1 MGESLG
7 LKKILMSVEG
17 LDTREMLARN
27 QIDQMVRNTDP
38 WSGSKDQQNKT
49 DMIYQNI
56 LWLYF
61 SIVKIF
67 PLLVLR

>member
-27 QIDQMVRNTDP
+27 QIDQMVPNTDP

-49 DMIYQNI
+49 DMVYRNI
-56 LWLYF
+56 LSLYF

>member
-17 LDTREMLARN
+17 LDTREMLTRN

-56 LWLYF
+56 LSLYF

>member
-27 QIDQMVRNTDP
+27 QIDQMVRNTDS

-49 DMIYQNI
+49 DMVYRNI
-56 LWLYF
+56 LSLYF